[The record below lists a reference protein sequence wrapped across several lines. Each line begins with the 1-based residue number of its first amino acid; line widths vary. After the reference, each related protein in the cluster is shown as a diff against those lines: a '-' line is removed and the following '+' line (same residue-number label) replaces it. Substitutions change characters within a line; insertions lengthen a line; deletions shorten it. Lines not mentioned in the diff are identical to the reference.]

1 MTLSSDIQRLIE
13 RLNQELDNIE
23 REATEKLPQANRL
36 LSRFPG
42 NARLTQLLATLNN
55 TILFINTSRRF
66 IQMTVEELAP
76 DDVTSEEVQEA
87 GEELSTL
94 EGRIIEIK
102 TLVSSTI
109 SALERLQ

>member
-23 REATEKLPQANRL
+23 REATEKLP
-36 LSRFPG
+36 
-42 NARLTQLLATLNN
+42 
-55 TILFINTSRRF
+55 
-66 IQMTVEELAP
+66 P

-94 EGRIIEIK
+94 KGRIIEIK

-109 SALERLQ
+109 PALERLQ